1 MFAEAA
7 AVSGA
12 SLWGRLSSVTF
23 PIMMSSVGAAGYGW
37 ASASRLLWR
46 AGFALLA
53 LGVLDYGLQRWR
65 LLKSLKMTKQE
76 VRDEMRQ
83 VAWPSRAELINYTS
97 VVLTTLFIMIGL
109 IFVLNLG
116 FGRLI
121 TLLFN
126 K

>member
-1 MFAEAA
+1 MNRETKRMMQRQGQMEADGSPA
-7 AVSGA
+7 TRRAPAGQA
-12 SLWGRLSSVTF
+12 TGGR
-23 PIMMSSVGAAGYGW
+23 GAA
-37 ASASRLLWR
+37 R
-46 AGFALLA
+46 APGRGPSGRKRTSPIQFT
-53 LGVLDYGLQRWR
+53 R
-65 LLKSLKMTKQE
+65 E
-76 VRDEMRQ
+76 IRDEMRQ

-116 FGRLI
+116 FGKLI